1 MSDHKDTLPSSDS
14 LYLQELRR
22 LASVPDFDRPVSER
36 FLDAFYGSVS
46 DSKGDPSRVL
56 PHSDLFYVRAALE
69 ARFPDRLFTIQ
80 EIRELILEIYGV
92 EY

>member
-22 LASVPDFDRPVSER
+22 LASVPDFDRPASER
-36 FLDAFYGSVS
+36 FLNAFYASVS
-46 DSKGDPSRVL
+46 DSRGDPSRVL

-69 ARFPDRLFTIQ
+69 ARFPDRLFTMN

>member
-1 MSDHKDTLPSSDS
+1 MTDRKDSHFSSDS
-14 LYLQELRR
+14 LYQQHLRA
-22 LASVPDFDRPVSER
+22 LSSVQDFHRPPSER
-36 FLDAFYGSVS
+36 FLNAFYASVS

-69 ARFPDRLFTIQ
+69 ARFPDRLFTMQ